1 MVDLRIIELSEMTNL
16 LSFSIYI
23 INILVISKRNL
34 NRVHLRKLQEIFVD
48 VKWTNPRISMD
59 KTSLPSLNK
68 RRNLIPESD

>member
-16 LSFSIYI
+16 LSFSIV

-34 NRVHLRKLQEIFVD
+34 NRVRLRKLQEIFVD
-48 VKWTNPRISMD
+48 VKWTNPRISMG

>member
-1 MVDLRIIELSEMTNL
+1 MIDLRIIELSEMTNL
-16 LSFSIYI
+16 LSFSIV

-34 NRVHLRKLQEIFVD
+34 NRIHLRKLQEIFVD
-48 VKWTNPRISMD
+48 VKWTNPRISMG

>member
-1 MVDLRIIELSEMTNL
+1 MIDLRIIELSEMTNL
-16 LSFSIYI
+16 LSFSIV

-48 VKWTNPRISMD
+48 VKWTNPRISMG

>member
-1 MVDLRIIELSEMTNL
+1 MIDLRIIELSEMTNL
-16 LSFSIYI
+16 LSFSIV

-34 NRVHLRKLQEIFVD
+34 NRIHLRKLQEIFVD

>member
-16 LSFSIYI
+16 LSFSIV

>member
-1 MVDLRIIELSEMTNL
+1 MIDLRIIELSEMTNL
-16 LSFSIYI
+16 LSFSIV

-34 NRVHLRKLQEIFVD
+34 NRVRLRKLQEIFVD
-48 VKWTNPRISMD
+48 VKWTNPRISMG

>member
-1 MVDLRIIELSEMTNL
+1 MIDLRIIELSEMTNL
-16 LSFSIYI
+16 LSFSIV

-34 NRVHLRKLQEIFVD
+34 NRVRLRKLQEIFVD

>member
-1 MVDLRIIELSEMTNL
+1 MIDLRIIELSEMTNL
-16 LSFSIYI
+16 LSFSIV

-34 NRVHLRKLQEIFVD
+34 NRVRLRKLQEIFVD
-48 VKWTNPRISMD
+48 VKWTNPRISMV

>member
-1 MVDLRIIELSEMTNL
+1 MIDLRIIELSEMTNL
-16 LSFSIYI
+16 LSFSIV

>member
-1 MVDLRIIELSEMTNL
+1 MIDLRIIELSEMTNL

-48 VKWTNPRISMD
+48 VKWTNPRISMG